1 MPVPPEQLLTPAMLG
16 GEPEPLPVAPLVAL
30 SCAVPD
36 AEVDEESIRLE
47 RLLGDKEQ
55 EWHELQKL
63 RARVL
68 AESVRRAERAT
79 AEERE
84 RFLQLKDDFKFNLRL
99 LEERDG
105 ELEHCEADLASAR
118 SDNAELRAHV
128 SELSVQADRLRSALA
143 AARRD
148 GEEETVQHRERLR
161 ELRLDTERARGVVE
175 AQLSQRS
182 EELERLR
189 RELERKVEE
198 TCGEL
203 GLQKQELLAEFD
215 VHLQKREHEFRLHAD
230 QMSNTVLAHELKVR
244 LLGKELEA
252 AQAANERYGAA
263 LGAAETAQVE
273 LEKRLRE
280 AEWALRDEVAVR
292 DARIKE
298 LEERAEDARSAHAKE
313 LELLNRKC
321 TELDRQTRES
331 AAALERV
338 RAAGAERE
346 RALEAQLRELRGELQ
361 DGEVERKR
369 LEWSHADALHLK
381 DHDVEKLRE
390 ELQLARTAWD
400 THVTQQARQT
410 VRRDV
415 ETEADRQALAKMR
428 AELIACQDASAR
440 YKQELAL
447 AVQRQEELER
457 EREQLA
463 LDSQRRA
470 EERESALHRQGDKV
484 LQPIM
489 QARDQAVLR
498 LKERERE
505 LSEAVSAGAR
515 LRRQRDRAMA
525 TLLKHGIAMQDS
537 EPQDEESD
545 LAGTDDSSLRVQN
558 AALRAVIGEMRR
570 EMEALT
576 GAGGKA
582 IREAGVSP
590 AIRGAEPQ
598 LEATVRRQAGQV
610 ARLAATV
617 AQLTRQED
625 LRRLRLIADPGG
637 AAVAETSH
645 PRVAELQVRLRQAA
659 RHVAR
664 LSHERQQLLEL
675 GNRLRARLA
684 SAGLHESEDEPRSE
698 GEDTDPGQRRLSAQ
712 GHGDK
717 TRLSQLEELQ
727 YQLTSQELQFAQHSR
742 RVPLLPAP
750 ADSGETDRS
759 SQMAPTPAQREA
771 LLSSDGGGSSLHELW
786 KMLEQDDPGSSPS
799 YDKGA
804 ARPSTSR
811 SPRCPTAT
819 AIIGE
824 PHTPEKPSRDA
835 GPEEIAVRARGL
847 TPHARPRKVAGHN
860 PWGDSTNSS
869 GKSRTPGRGRVR
881 NYNVR
886 D

>member
-1 MPVPPEQLLTPAMLG
+1 MC
-16 GEPEPLPVAPLVAL
+16 
-30 SCAVPD
+30 SH
-36 AEVDEESIRLE
+36 
-47 RLLGDKEQ
+47 
-55 EWHELQKL
+55 W
-63 RARVL
+63 
-68 AESVRRAERAT
+68 
-79 AEERE
+79 
-84 RFLQLKDDFKFNLRL
+84 
-99 LEERDG
+99 
-105 ELEHCEADLASAR
+105 
-118 SDNAELRAHV
+118 
-128 SELSVQADRLRSALA
+128 
-143 AARRD
+143 
-148 GEEETVQHRERLR
+148 
-161 ELRLDTERARGVVE
+161 
-175 AQLSQRS
+175 
-182 EELERLR
+182 
-189 RELERKVEE
+189 
-198 TCGEL
+198 
-203 GLQKQELLAEFD
+203 
-215 VHLQKREHEFRLHAD
+215 
-230 QMSNTVLAHELKVR
+230 
-244 LLGKELEA
+244 
-252 AQAANERYGAA
+252 
-263 LGAAETAQVE
+263 
-273 LEKRLRE
+273 
-280 AEWALRDEVAVR
+280 
-292 DARIKE
+292 
-298 LEERAEDARSAHAKE
+298 
-313 LELLNRKC
+313 C

-331 AAALERV
+331 AASLERV

-361 DGEVERKR
+361 DGEVKRKR

-381 DHDVEKLRE
+381 DHDMEKLRE

-489 QARDQAVLR
+489 HARDQAVLR
-498 LKERERE
+498 LKERER
-505 LSEAVSAGAR
+505 SEAASAGAR
-515 LRRQRDRAMA
+515 LRRERDRAVA

-545 LAGTDDSSLRVQN
+545 LAGTDDSSLRAQN

-582 IREAGVSP
+582 IREAGVAP

-664 LSHERQQLLEL
+664 LSRERQQLLEL

-684 SAGLHESEDEPRSE
+684 SAR
-698 GEDTDPGQRRLSAQ
+698 
-712 GHGDK
+712 
-717 TRLSQLEELQ
+717 
-727 YQLTSQELQFAQHSR
+727 
-742 RVPLLPAP
+742 PA
-750 ADSGETDRS
+750 R
-759 SQMAPTPAQREA
+759 
-771 LLSSDGGGSSLHELW
+771 
-786 KMLEQDDPGSSPS
+786 
-799 YDKGA
+799 
-804 ARPSTSR
+804 
-811 SPRCPTAT
+811 
-819 AIIGE
+819 
-824 PHTPEKPSRDA
+824 
-835 GPEEIAVRARGL
+835 
-847 TPHARPRKVAGHN
+847 
-860 PWGDSTNSS
+860 
-869 GKSRTPGRGRVR
+869 
-881 NYNVR
+881 
-886 D
+886 

>member
-1 MPVPPEQLLTPAMLG
+1 TL
-16 GEPEPLPVAPLVAL
+16 
-30 SCAVPD
+30 PD

-47 RLLGDKEQ
+47 RLLGDKER

-63 RARVL
+63 RARAL

-148 GEEETVQHRERLR
+148 GEEEMAQHRERLR
-161 ELRLDTERARGVVE
+161 ELRLDTERAPFNTDKSGVE

-198 TCGEL
+198 TRGEL

-263 LGAAETAQVE
+263 LAAAETAQVE

-298 LEERAEDARSAHAKE
+298 LEERAEDARLAHAKE

-381 DHDVEKLRE
+381 DHDMEKLRE

-428 AELIACQDASAR
+428 AELTACQDASAR

-515 LRRQRDRAMA
+515 LRRERDRAMA
-525 TLLKHGIAMQDS
+525 TLLKHGIALQDN

-545 LAGTDDSSLRVQN
+545 LVGTDDSSLRAQN

-576 GAGGKA
+576 G
-582 IREAGVSP
+582 
-590 AIRGAEPQ
+590 
-598 LEATVRRQAGQV
+598 
-610 ARLAATV
+610 
-617 AQLTRQED
+617 
-625 LRRLRLIADPGG
+625 
-637 AAVAETSH
+637 
-645 PRVAELQVRLRQAA
+645 
-659 RHVAR
+659 
-664 LSHERQQLLEL
+664 
-675 GNRLRARLA
+675 
-684 SAGLHESEDEPRSE
+684 
-698 GEDTDPGQRRLSAQ
+698 
-712 GHGDK
+712 
-717 TRLSQLEELQ
+717 
-727 YQLTSQELQFAQHSR
+727 
-742 RVPLLPAP
+742 
-750 ADSGETDRS
+750 
-759 SQMAPTPAQREA
+759 
-771 LLSSDGGGSSLHELW
+771 
-786 KMLEQDDPGSSPS
+786 
-799 YDKGA
+799 
-804 ARPSTSR
+804 
-811 SPRCPTAT
+811 
-819 AIIGE
+819 
-824 PHTPEKPSRDA
+824 
-835 GPEEIAVRARGL
+835 
-847 TPHARPRKVAGHN
+847 
-860 PWGDSTNSS
+860 
-869 GKSRTPGRGRVR
+869 
-881 NYNVR
+881 
-886 D
+886 